1 MKPYSNTLIA
11 VICLALCLSWIPASA
26 EVAVESD
33 ENEIVVTAQKKLKA
47 AIATHISTVISDQS
61 DGQYARFAKPLCPA
75 VIGFGEKNAAFIEKR
90 LRAIAKAADIQ
101 TGSSKCD
108 PNIHVLVVE
117 DGNEML
123 EFLRRKHRRAFGTLT
138 PYQRDKIQNAQGP
151 TYNWHIVETVSAD
164 DGGSRSVA
172 GTGFAGGASYGLLSD
187 AGANAGRTHV
197 KSRIAVPVRQE
208 LNHGFLLIDKAA
220 VQGLSVVQIAD
231 YAAMRTFL
239 QTKEGSTGITAADS
253 ILSLFD
259 TEESAADRVQSLA
272 PWDLALLTALYKAP
286 TNVPARLQR
295 SSMFQNFEK
304 ALASGE

>member
-1 MKPYSNTLIA
+1 MKSCYHALIA
-11 VICLALCLSWIPASA
+11 VCSFALSLALVSASA
-26 EVAVESD
+26 EAAVDSD
-33 ENEIVVTAQKKLKA
+33 NNEIVVTAQKKLKA
-47 AIATHISTVISDQS
+47 AISTHISTVISDQS
-61 DGQYARFAKPLCPA
+61 GGQYARFMQPLCPS

-90 LRAIAKAADIQ
+90 LRAIAKAADIR
-101 TGSSKCD
+101 TGGANCD

-117 DGNEML
+117 DGNKML
-123 EFLRRKHRRAFGTLT
+123 DFLRRKHRRAFGTLT
-138 PYQRDKIQNAQGP
+138 PYQRDKIQNGQGP
-151 TYNWHIVETVSAD
+151 SYNWHIVETVSAD

-220 VQGLSVVQIAD
+220 AQGLSVVQIAD

-239 QTKEGSTGITAADS
+239 QTKEGSTGIAAADS

-259 TEESAADRVQSLA
+259 TQDRAADRVQSLA

-286 TNVPARLQR
+286 TNMPARLQR
-295 SSMFQNFEK
+295 SSMFQSFEK

>member
-1 MKPYSNTLIA
+1 MRPYWTALI
-11 VICLALCLSWIPASA
+11 VVCCLSLGPAWTHANA
-26 EVAVESD
+26 EAAVDSD
-33 ENEIVVTAQKKLKA
+33 DNEIVVTAQKKLKA
-47 AIATHISTVISDQS
+47 AIAAHISTVISDQS
-61 DGQYARFAKPLCPA
+61 GGQYARFAKPLCPS
-75 VIGFGEKNAAFIEKR
+75 VIGFGEENAAFIEKR

-101 TGSSKCD
+101 TGSANCD

-117 DGNEML
+117 DGNKML
-123 EFLRRKHRRAFGTLT
+123 DFLRLKHRRAFGTLT
-138 PYQRDKIQNAQGP
+138 PYQRNKIQNGQGP

-172 GTGFAGGASYGLLSD
+172 GTGFAGGAGYGLLSD
-187 AGANAGRTHV
+187 AAANAGRTHV
-197 KSRIAVPVRQE
+197 KSRIDLPVRQE
-208 LNHGFLLIDKAA
+208 LNHGFLLIDKDAA
-220 VQGLSVVQIAD
+220 QGLSVVQIAD

-239 QTKEGSTGITAADS
+239 QTKEGSTGSSAADS

-286 TNVPARLQR
+286 TNRPARLQR

-304 ALASGE
+304 ALAAGE